1 MKDLSMK
8 EYQAKMGED
17 KKTKQVVKKPQTQRM
32 LNMKG
37 KNFGEI
43 GDKRC
48 ARKVLHMK
56 EDLAE
61 RGEAE
66 KIKAI
71 VLMG

>member
-1 MKDLSMK
+1 
-8 EYQAKMGED
+8 
-17 KKTKQVVKKPQTQRM
+17 
-32 LNMKG
+32 MKG
-37 KNFGEI
+37 KKFGEI